1 MTLKKKLTLGLGFL
15 FVLIFTL
22 VIFCSYYIQKL
33 SRESED
39 ILRNNYDSIVYSK
52 KMFLALDDMETSV
65 TCRLFVP
72 NKGGH
77 ESGYYSNLFESG
89 KAEFEKNLKAENNN
103 ITEIHEKEYV
113 EDLNRNYAIFTKLSD
128 QMVAGARGQRGVF
141 Q

>member
-33 SRESED
+33 SGESED

-65 TCRLFVP
+65 IMQAFSS
-72 NKGGH
+72 
-77 ESGYYSNLFESG
+77 E
-89 KAEFEKNLKAENNN
+89 
-103 ITEIHEKEYV
+103 
-113 EDLNRNYAIFTKLSD
+113 
-128 QMVAGARGQRGVF
+128 QRRP
-141 Q
+141 